1 MNKDSNDKDIPQLI
15 SYEEFLHIIA
25 ENQHLATVWKQLSE
39 TAQLKFKSYY
49 EGNEFPNITSD
60 VLFKHIFNPSY
71 HPKRLSEL
79 LSLLIQKEVTVVE
92 SLPLENIRD
101 TKYAKQIIL
110 DIVVR
115 LEDGSL
121 ANVEIQRESYGFT
134 PERGAVLSANL
145 LTRQYATLKEQ
156 QKSEVNYTKVKP
168 VYTIVILE
176 KEYPYFKTHTQ
187 DYIHHFHQMSDT
199 GVQLELLQHYT
210 FVELGKFQ
218 KIHSSLQTKLET
230 WLAFLLTKTPKDML
244 HIISKDF
251 TFQSIYNDVTMFLNS
266 QEEMIMLFYEQI
278 RIMDDNLVKQH
289 IREREELV
297 AEQELILLQQKD
309 EIKEQAEKLV
319 QQKDKLSQQK
329 DELSQSEYKLSQQ
342 KDKLSQQEDKLSQ
355 QDIAITKIT
364 QEKQLYEILI
374 LQKRFQDLERISL
387 DEDFK
392 NRLLKE
398 LVDL

>member
-1 MNKDSNDKDIPQLI
+1 M
-15 SYEEFLHIIA
+15 
-25 ENQHLATVWKQLSE
+25 
-39 TAQLKFKSYY
+39 
-49 EGNEFPNITSD
+49 TSD

-71 HPKRLSEL
+71 HPERLSEL

-92 SLPLENIRD
+92 ALPLENIRD
-101 TKYAKQIIL
+101 TKYTKQIIL

-115 LEDGSL
+115 LEDDSF

-156 QKSEVNYTKVKP
+156 QKNEVNYTKVKP

-176 KEYPYFKTHTQ
+176 KEYSYFKTHTQ

-218 KIHSSLQTKLET
+218 KIHATLQTKLDT

-244 HIISKDF
+244 DIISKDF
-251 TFQSIYNDVTMFLNS
+251 TFQSIYNDVTMFLNN

-278 RIMDDNLVKQH
+278 RIMDDNLIKQH
-289 IREREELV
+289 IRE
-297 AEQELILLQQKD
+297 
-309 EIKEQAEKLV
+309 
-319 QQKDKLSQQK
+319 
-329 DELSQSEYKLSQQ
+329 
-342 KDKLSQQEDKLSQ
+342 QEDKLSRQ
-355 QDIAITKIT
+355 EDKLSHQEDLLAEQIHFLAEKESMLWKIQ
-364 QEKQLYEILI
+364 QEKQLYDLLI
-374 LQKRFQDLERISL
+374 SQKRFEELERIAK
-387 DEDFK
+387 DEGLK
-392 NRLLKE
+392 NQLLKE
-398 LVDL
+398 LDT